1 VLLFNLYK
9 GIGIVFLK
17 IAIAEP
23 SKQRTRKM
31 ADKGSESTF
40 LSFDLQG
47 RFVVCV
53 IDVVLFICILDSY
66 TESCFIYVSPV
77 L

>member
-1 VLLFNLYK
+1 MLLFKLYE
-9 GIGIVFLK
+9 GIGIVLLK

-23 SKQRTRKM
+23 LKQRTRKM
-31 ADKGSESTF
+31 DTGSESTF
-40 LSFDLQG
+40 LNFDMQR

-53 IDVVLFICILDSY
+53 IDMVLLICILDSY